1 MNMRQLHIFL
11 LNQNLTWDCLMIS
24 CFPPFFL
31 EFTWAKPEIVTIL
44 GLAQVNLR
52 ENVEINK
59 QYMSSFGW
67 IELSFDLNLIYSRKL
82 IGNDLSVPLCHFCIK
97 KRSIR
102 RWSDKRLSVI
112 GTGQRLRNYLLFTTN
127 KTFVSRPRPALELK
141 TGP

>member
-1 MNMRQLHIFL
+1 MF
-11 LNQNLTWDCLMIS
+11 
-24 CFPPFFL
+24 
-31 EFTWAKPEIVTIL
+31 KTIL
-44 GLAQVNLR
+44 GLAQVNSR

-102 RWSDKRLSVI
+102 RCSDKRLSVI

-141 TGP
+141 IGPWECLKNQGCFASKKLISNGSETIRFSP